1 MPTSPDHQQTY
12 IRTRDLP
19 RLLGLWPADAANLRS
34 AGLTEIVAR
43 LATALRAERRRA
55 LARDWTY
62 DLNRHAALK
71 RAHDAELAEL
81 ARYQRW
87 RRLARLAEHVA
98 AAPRVRL

>member
-1 MPTSPDHQQTY
+1 MPASKNHHPTY

-19 RLLGLWPADAANLRS
+19 RLLGLWPAEAARIRS
-34 AGLTEIVAR
+34 AGLAEIVAR

-71 RAHDAELAEL
+71 RAHEAELAEL
-81 ARYQRW
+81 ARYQRQL
-87 RRLARLAEHVA
+87 RLTRLAEHVA
-98 AAPRVRL
+98 GAPRSRL